1 MYVLVIIT
9 RRYLGGGE
17 VVWAVIYFLFVFQAH
32 PPTAFSDDA
41 TAEGLMAVRKP
52 VAAAPHLSD

>member
-1 MYVLVIIT
+1 M
-9 RRYLGGGE
+9 GGGGGG